1 MKSCDQLSI
10 LKRRDVKFANT
21 GPHSQS
27 YSFSSNH
34 VWMWELDY
42 KEGWMSKDWCF
53 WTVVL
58 EKTHESP
65 LDYKKIKPDNP
76 KGNQPWIFTGRTDG
90 EGEAPVFW
98 PPDVKSWLIREDPD
112 AGKDWRQEEK
122 GKTENTMVRWLHRL
136 NGYEFEQAL
145 RDGEGQGSLACC
157 SPWGRKVSDMTER
170 LKNNNRGED
179 WLLPF
184 FLYAV

>member
-1 MKSCDQLSI
+1 MANRWGNNGNRRYFIWGGSKIIADGDCSHEIKIYLLLGRKAMTNIDSI

-122 GKTENTMVRWLHRL
+122 G
-136 NGYEFEQAL
+136 
-145 RDGEGQGSLACC
+145 
-157 SPWGRKVSDMTER
+157 MTEDEMV
-170 LKNNNRGED
+170 G
-179 WLLPF
+179 
-184 FLYAV
+184 